1 MGRNGEMMANYSQ
14 RMAHFTPCE
23 LENSIASFSKNGF
36 SNFLGVTTW
45 TVFEVG
51 EAHFWRMK

>member
-1 MGRNGEMMANYSQ
+1 MMANYSQ